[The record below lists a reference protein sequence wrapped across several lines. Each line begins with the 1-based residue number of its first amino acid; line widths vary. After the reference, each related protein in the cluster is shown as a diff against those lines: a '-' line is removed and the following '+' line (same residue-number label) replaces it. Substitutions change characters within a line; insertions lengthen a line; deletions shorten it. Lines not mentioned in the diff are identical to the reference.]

1 MEERRSISP
10 IKLIVGGVIGV
21 LAVIIASCGIT
32 VVDTGHRGVK
42 THFGEVE
49 GEGLTEGLYWI
60 NPFTEDIAEM
70 SVQVLKWTEDTTAYT
85 KDVQQATVG
94 FTLNYRLDPAKVH
107 VVYREVGRDWSEK
120 LVAQVIYEDI
130 KRELGQH
137 NAVDLIAQRDQ
148 AARAIEARVLATL
161 GRRDVIVTNFQ
172 LTNISFTQKFEHA
185 VEEKVVAEQEAI
197 REKNNTEKIKQ
208 LAMQKVET
216 ARGQA
221 EATLLNAKAE
231 AESIQIRAQALEQN
245 AKLVEYELATRWDG
259 KLPTTMVPGG
269 GVPLINL
276 PKD

>member
-1 MEERRSISP
+1 MEVNNSHRIV
-10 IKLIVGGVIGV
+10 KLIVGGVA
-21 LAVIIASCGIT
+21 LLFTVILASCGIT
-32 VVDTGHRGVK
+32 IVDTGHRGVK

-70 SVQVLKWTEDTTAYT
+70 SVQVLKWTNETMAYT

-107 VVYREVGRDWSEK
+107 IVYREVGRDWSEK
-120 LVAQVIYEDI
+120 LVAQVIFEDI
-130 KRELGQH
+130 KREIGQH

-148 AARAIEARVLATL
+148 AARAIETRVVKKL
-161 GRRDVIVTNFQ
+161 GERDVVVTNLQ
-172 LTNISFTQKFEHA
+172 LTNITFTQKFEHA

-208 LAMQKVET
+208 LAMQKIET
-216 ARGQA
+216 ARGTA
-221 EATLLNAKAE
+221 ESTLLNAKAE
-231 AESIQIRAQALEQN
+231 AESIQIRARALEQN

-259 KLPTTMVPGG
+259 KLPITMVPGG

-276 PKD
+276 PKE

>member
-1 MEERRSISP
+1 
-10 IKLIVGGVIGV
+10 
-21 LAVIIASCGIT
+21 
-32 VVDTGHRGVK
+32 
-42 THFGEVE
+42 
-49 GEGLTEGLYWI
+49 
-60 NPFTEDIAEM
+60 
-70 SVQVLKWTEDTTAYT
+70 
-85 KDVQQATVG
+85 
-94 FTLNYRLDPAKVH
+94 
-107 VVYREVGRDWSEK
+107 
-120 LVAQVIYEDI
+120 VIYEDI